1 MERSPW
7 YSFRLMLVTIS
18 LVAFSSRF
26 ESRQRLSAL
35 SITCPWLSN
44 KRSDQINVQRA
55 NFRNWLTFTD
65 WCFKWISRQPKLVF
79 FQTMSFFLRLF
90 ESEDDVNA
98 TKVWKIMRMQFP
110 PNKSKSSKVVTYFV
124 ANHLATIFSSLE
136 IGLPRLSW
144 DFCVKNGCLQSLP
157 ACHYHY
163 IYCCIS
169 LGSLVTRGIVLF
181 HSFSSYCSCMQKHQP
196 HFNCC
201 NVPKC
206 ALEKCTI
213 SALQNR
219 PPN

>member
-1 MERSPW
+1 MQAELTRNHLLKSFNSFCQYLKFTFSCLERSPW

-35 SITCPWLSN
+35 SITCSWLSN

-144 DFCVKNGCLQSLP
+144 DFCVKKWLP
-157 ACHYHY
+157 AKFACLPLPLY
-163 IYCCIS
+163 ILLY
-169 LGSLVTRGIVLF
+169 
-181 HSFSSYCSCMQKHQP
+181 
-196 HFNCC
+196 
-201 NVPKC
+201 
-206 ALEKCTI
+206 
-213 SALQNR
+213 
-219 PPN
+219 